1 MAIYKLTLTGVQ
13 RLTDGAFI
21 SPDIRNPD
29 WRAYQDWLL
38 AGNVPDPLTIDV
50 RVALSTYDF
59 FQRWTPAE
67 RNLLRRRVLQAD
79 AIGDTLGDAI
89 DVAKTRGVIDVSLAV
104 VKNLLNVTCV
114 NQAILTAPRAA
125 QILDLTQVSP

>member
-1 MAIYKLTLTGVQ
+1 MTWFVHRNGGGAIASAHAQQQPGYADEALADSAPELV
-13 RLTDGAFI
+13 AFLF
-21 SPDIRNPD
+21 PPP
-29 WRAYQDWLL
+29 A
-38 AGNVPDPLTIDV
+38 PLI
-50 RVALSTYDF
+50 STYTF

-89 DVAKTRGVIDVSLAV
+89 DVAKTRGQIDVSLTV
-104 VKNLLNVTCV
+104 VKNLLNTTCV